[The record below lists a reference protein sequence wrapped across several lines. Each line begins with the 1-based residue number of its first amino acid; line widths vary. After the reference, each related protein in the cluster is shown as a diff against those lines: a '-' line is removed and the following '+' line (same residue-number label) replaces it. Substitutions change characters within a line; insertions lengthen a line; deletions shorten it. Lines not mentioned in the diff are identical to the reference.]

1 MPKSLYPHLH
11 RGWGYSD
18 FGENLFYHT
27 LKIKNAE
34 LVTLIL
40 HFLFSN
46 YAAIICLNSPA
57 STVSCSSKRLA
68 KVTNFSLLSVNTC
81 FERS

>member
-1 MPKSLYPHLH
+1 MPKLLYPHLH

-34 LVTLIL
+34 LVNLTL
-40 HFLFSN
+40 HFLFFMHVQKLFFKQFISRKLPSLFQTN
-46 YAAIICLNSPA
+46 YK
-57 STVSCSSKRLA
+57 VSKI
-68 KVTNFSLLSVNTC
+68 
-81 FERS
+81 E

>member
-1 MPKSLYPHLH
+1 MAYHRLVGLKCKPSSKEFKIEKYLRQFMPKLLYPHLH

-40 HFLFSN
+40 HF
-46 YAAIICLNSPA
+46 
-57 STVSCSSKRLA
+57 
-68 KVTNFSLLSVNTC
+68 
-81 FERS
+81 

>member
-11 RGWGYSD
+11 RGGGYSD

-40 HFLFSN
+40 HFLFL
-46 YAAIICLNSPA
+46 I
-57 STVSCSSKRLA
+57 SKLRCHH
-68 KVTNFSLLSVNTC
+68 LLKLTGIYGFM
-81 FERS
+81 FEQALGQGH